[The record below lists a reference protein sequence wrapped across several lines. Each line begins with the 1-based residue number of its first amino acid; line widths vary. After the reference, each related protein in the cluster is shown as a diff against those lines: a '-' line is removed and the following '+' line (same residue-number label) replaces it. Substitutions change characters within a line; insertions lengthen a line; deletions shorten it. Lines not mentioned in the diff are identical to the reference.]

1 MYLIDKINEYS
12 ILNPEFKIFFVDLV
26 RTITIQIVAQLLF
39 SINNPSVSF
48 LNSTFLQTSTF
59 LCIGVIAFWL
69 IVYKILISYN
79 LVKLNI

>member
-59 LCIGVIAFWL
+59 LCVGVIAFWL
-69 IVYKILISYN
+69 IVYKMLISYN